1 MPQTKMIPPR
11 FNRTCPNSK
20 PPLSYTQLQIPH
32 PFFFPFFNSSLQILR
47 MNKSRT
53 RRYTLFLLW
62 LIILSHQIRP
72 VVCEGNQYNEEKPS
86 LFQLVSNTFS
96 LLKKSHQSS
105 WEKVKTIIHEF
116 QLQFTPPSLD
126 FRGTGGKD
134 PGKASDGTGEKVKEA
149 VKDSIETSEAIAEET
164 AKTAAEAVHK
174 TDEKVKES
182 ASSKPDDS
190 HEEL

>member
-1 MPQTKMIPPR
+1 MPKTKMITPR
-11 FNRTCPNSK
+11 FSRTCPNSK

-32 PFFFPFFNSSLQILR
+32 PFTLFFNFSLQILR

-126 FRGTGGKD
+126 FRGTGGND

-164 AKTAAEAVHK
+164 ARTAAEAVHK

-182 ASSKPDDS
+182 APSKPDDS

>member
-1 MPQTKMIPPR
+1 
-11 FNRTCPNSK
+11 
-20 PPLSYTQLQIPH
+20 
-32 PFFFPFFNSSLQILR
+32 

-126 FRGTGGKD
+126 FRGTGGND

-149 VKDSIETSEAIAEET
+149 VKDSIETSEAIAKET
-164 AKTAAEAVHK
+164 ARTAAEVVHK